1 MIYQDKIY
9 GQINIDEPL
18 IQELI
23 NSKTLARLKK
33 VNQYGAS
40 FYRFSHLLTT
50 RFEHSVGVYYL
61 LKKFNASL
69 EEKAAGLLHDVPHTA
84 FSHVIDFVFGN
95 GENSSF
101 HEQFHEYFLH
111 GSDAIKILAKHKI
124 DWHYL
129 YEMHRYKLL
138 DRDLPDLCMDRLD
151 YFFRDMY
158 TDKYIDK
165 KEINLILDNLVRF
178 ENYLAFRDKKIAK
191 ITARKFRE
199 GNDRL
204 WCNPM
209 QATLYRLFAGVLKIA
224 LFDNVITFRDLF
236 STDDLVYEKLLK
248 SKHSNVLKRLKQ
260 IKNLKVQ
267 EDPDNFDYH
276 VQTKIR
282 VIDPYVLQKDKLV
295 RLSVLDPIF
304 HKENQDY
311 LASKREG
318 FYVKIIN

>member
-1 MIYQDKIY
+1 MNYQDKIY

-18 IQELI
+18 IQELFQ
-23 NSKTLARLKK
+23 SETLQRLKK

-50 RFEHSVGVYYL
+50 RFEHSLGVYFL

-111 GSDAIKILAKHKI
+111 DSDAVKILAEHKI
-124 DWHYL
+124 DWHHL

-158 TDKYIDK
+158 TDKHLNK
-165 KEINLILDNLVRF
+165 KDVGTILDNIVRF
-178 ENYLAFRDKKIAK
+178 ENYLAFKNQDIA
-191 ITARKFRE
+191 IMAARKFRE

-209 QATLYRLFAGVLKIA
+209 QATLYHLFAEILKIA

-236 STDDLVYEKLLK
+236 STDDFVYNKLK
-248 SKHSNVLKRLKQ
+248 NSKHPNILKRLEQ
-260 IKNLKVQ
+260 ISDLKVK
-267 EDPDNFDYH
+267 ENTENFDYH
-276 VQTKIR
+276 VKTKIR
-282 VIDPYVLQKDKLV
+282 VIDPYVLQNDKLV

-318 FYVKIIN
+318 FYVKIV